1 MKNILASI
9 SIIIIFYFLACSQP
23 QDERQWIF
31 QKFES
36 KVLNDSITQFP
47 ESVTSTYKEISIVD
61 PEALKLGIYDYCGI
75 FISNVFTQL
84 EFESEYN
91 KIITSAK
98 KIDGNQIIKV
108 QSKTNIFPDN
118 SKKYKSVD
126 EVYFVPDFKDS
137 LSTIYELDLSDNTQ
151 IFSISEG
158 KGLFIPKEYL
168 NERNSFP
175 DYFKQGYSK
184 GIFIDKSKKIIV
196 YWLIIW

>member
-9 SIIIIFYFLACSQP
+9 SLIIVFYILACSQP

-47 ESVTSTYKEISIVD
+47 ESVTSSYKEISIVD

-75 FISNVFTQL
+75 FISSVFTQL

-91 KIITSAK
+91 KIISSAK

-118 SKKYKSVD
+118 SKKYKSAD
-126 EVYFVPDFKDS
+126 KVYFVPDFKDT
-137 LSTIYELDLSDNTQ
+137 LSTIYELGLSDSLD
-151 IFSISEG
+151 IFTISEG
-158 KGLFIPKEYL
+158 KGVFISKEYAI
-168 NERNSFP
+168 ERNSFP
-175 DYFKQGYSK
+175 DYFNHGYSK
-184 GIFIDKSKKIIV
+184 GIFMDKSKKIIV